1 MTTISASTTLRFCKP
16 LFFILDTMASI
27 ARFATILGRR
37 YPLVVCLIKKY
48 CNGVRPLPEPPNSNG
63 WFPRLGSLERYH
75 APLTTSISD
84 CIVPR
89 SFSAR
94 SYGNALQAVCL
105 RTYASWTSFNGGKL
119 HDGKYLSE
127 NSAVAV
133 TAPYKYWHEMQSKIM
148 QQLSN
153 NYARWRNCKAAES
166 SNCNRLAKCC
176 ENDRTNNALTRLT
189 RYIYILRE

>member
-1 MTTISASTTLRFCKP
+1 
-16 LFFILDTMASI
+16 DTMASI
-27 ARFATILGRR
+27 ARFVTILGRR
-37 YPLVVCLIKKY
+37 YPLVVRLIKKY
-48 CNGVRPLPEPPNSNG
+48 CKGIRP
-63 WFPRLGSLERYH
+63 
-75 APLTTSISD
+75 
-84 CIVPR
+84 
-89 SFSAR
+89 
-94 SYGNALQAVCL
+94 AVCL

-166 SNCNRLAKCC
+166 SNCNRLAKCS
-176 ENDRTNNALTRLT
+176 ENDRTNNALTRLAFLSIYM
-189 RYIYILRE
+189 YIYIYIYLTRIVLLNERTKVSTTRDILLLQIRNIFLLIFCTLNK

>member
-1 MTTISASTTLRFCKP
+1 MNGSPGSRRHQLIPGTDHPRVRTRSSMAVLCATLYERKRTTNPMIELPNCSCMKTGLSEPESSRT
-16 LFFILDTMASI
+16 
-27 ARFATILGRR
+27 
-37 YPLVVCLIKKY
+37 
-48 CNGVRPLPEPPNSNG
+48 RPYIR
-63 WFPRLGSLERYH
+63 WR
-75 APLTTSISD
+75 TW
-84 CIVPR
+84 V
-89 SFSAR
+89 
-94 SYGNALQAVCL
+94 AVCL

-133 TAPYKYWHEMQSKIM
+133 TAPKYWHEMQSKIM

-176 ENDRTNNALTRLT
+176 ENDRTNSVD
-189 RYIYILRE
+189 